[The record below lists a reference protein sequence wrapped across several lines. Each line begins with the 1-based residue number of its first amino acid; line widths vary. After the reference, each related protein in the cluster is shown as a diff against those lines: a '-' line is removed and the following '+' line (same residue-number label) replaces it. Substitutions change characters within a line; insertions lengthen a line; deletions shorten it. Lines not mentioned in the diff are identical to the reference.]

1 MQHTSGSM
9 SSGFTTTLQ
18 VYKNGSTFTTSGS
31 LTVTTTSDGG
41 YIEYN
46 PTGTGVAFV
55 KGDRIRI
62 RFAKSASGKYWRG
75 VAASIII
82 ELDQV

>member
-1 MQHTSGSM
+1 MQHTSGTM
-9 SSGFTTTLQ
+9 SSSFSTTLQ

-31 LTVTTTSDGG
+31 LSVTTTNDGG

-46 PTGTGVAFV
+46 PSGTGVAFV

-62 RFAKSASGKYWRG
+62 RYAKSATGKYWRG